1 VRHPV
6 VGTVGYPAAT
16 RLSNKG
22 SLVKVL
28 SRLASPAGFALV
40 LMLFFLL
47 PFLSVSC
54 DVPGYQ
60 DLDTRY
66 TGSHLVSGV
75 DPEVPTELRKLA
87 DEADAPAQLV
97 DPPDAKVQVLA
108 IVLAVFAA
116 GGVLTGLLPRLRLRM
131 LGAAATAGA
140 TLVMTVVTMAVAQSN
155 IQSTLF
161 DWMRETS
168 VAEDK
173 PEQLEAGI
181 DDLTHTEVGF
191 WLMVVLLALI
201 MLVTATLGL
210 FGDRLR
216 LAKSERASG
225 GGGGFGSLSFGKG
238 NDGGRK
244 RPPPD

>member
-1 VRHPV
+1 
-6 VGTVGYPAAT
+6 
-16 RLSNKG
+16 
-22 SLVKVL
+22 
-28 SRLASPAGFALV
+28 LASPTGFALV
-40 LMLFFLL
+40 LLLFFLL

-60 DLDTRY
+60 ELDTRY

-75 DPEVPTELRKLA
+75 DPQVPDEMRKLA
-87 DEADAPAQLV
+87 DEADAPPQLV

-116 GGVLTGLLPRLRLRM
+116 AGVLTGLLPRLRLRM
-131 LGAAATAGA
+131 LGAAVAAGA
-140 TLVMTVVTMAVAQSN
+140 TLVMTVVTMVVAQSN

-173 PEQLEAGI
+173 PDQLADGI
-181 DDLTHTEVGF
+181 ADLTHTEVGF
-191 WLMVVLLALI
+191 WLMVVLLGLI
-201 MLVTATLGL
+201 TVVTTTLGL

-216 LAKSERASG
+216 SARSKQASG
-225 GGGGFGSLSFGKG
+225 GRGL
-238 NDGGRK
+238 DL
-244 RPPPD
+244 DLT

>member
-1 VRHPV
+1 
-6 VGTVGYPAAT
+6 
-16 RLSNKG
+16 
-22 SLVKVL
+22 VKLL

-75 DPEVPTELRKLA
+75 DPAVPPDLRKLA
-87 DEADAPAQLV
+87 DEADAPPQLV

-108 IVLAVFAA
+108 ILLALFAA
-116 GGVLTGLLPRLRLRM
+116 AGVLTGLLPRLRLRM
-131 LGAAATAGA
+131 LGSAAAAGA
-140 TLVMTVVTMAVAQSN
+140 TLVMTIVTMAVAESN

-181 DDLTHTEVGF
+181 ADLTHSEVGF

-201 MLVTATLGL
+201 MLVTAVLGL

-216 LAKSERASG
+216 LARSKQAASG
-225 GGGGFGSLSFGKG
+225 RGL
-238 NDGGRK
+238 DL
-244 RPPPD
+244 DLT

>member
-1 VRHPV
+1 M
-6 VGTVGYPAAT
+6 
-16 RLSNKG
+16 
-22 SLVKVL
+22 KVL
-28 SRLASPAGFALV
+28 ARLASPAGFALV

-75 DPEVPTELRKLA
+75 DPQVPDELRKLA
-87 DEADAPAQLV
+87 DEADAPAKLL
-97 DPPDAKVQVLA
+97 DPPDTDVQVLA

-116 GGVLTGLLPRLRLRM
+116 AGVVTGLLPRLRLRPRL
-131 LGAAATAGA
+131 LGTAAAAGA
-140 TLVMTVVTMAVAQSN
+140 TLVMTIVTLAVAKSN

-161 DWMRETS
+161 DLMRETN

-173 PEQLEAGI
+173 PDQLEAGI
-181 DDLTHTEVGF
+181 EGLIHAEVGF
-191 WLMVVLLALI
+191 WLMVVVLTLILLT
-201 MLVTATLGL
+201 TATLGL

-216 LAKSERASG
+216 AAQSTRTKGRGELAK
-225 GGGGFGSLSFGKG
+225 
-238 NDGGRK
+238 DGEGLAAL
-244 RPPPD
+244 DLDNT

>member
-1 VRHPV
+1 
-6 VGTVGYPAAT
+6 
-16 RLSNKG
+16 
-22 SLVKVL
+22 VKVL

-40 LMLFFLL
+40 LLLFFLM

-60 DLDTRY
+60 ELDTRY

-75 DPEVPTELRKLA
+75 DPAVPDELRKLA
-87 DEADAPAQLV
+87 DEADAPAALI

-108 IVLAVFAA
+108 IALAVLAAA
-116 GGVLTGLLPRLRLRM
+116 GVLTGLLSSLRLRL
-131 LGAAATAGA
+131 LGAAAAAGA
-140 TLVMTVVTMAVAQSN
+140 TLVMTIVIMVVAQSN

-191 WLMVVLLALI
+191 WLMVVVLALI
-201 MLVTATLGL
+201 MVVTATLGL

-216 LAKSERASG
+216 SARSKQASG
-225 GGGGFGSLSFGKG
+225 TRGLDLDLG
-238 NDGGRK
+238 
-244 RPPPD
+244 